1 MNKKEKIFRT
11 FMTILFIGFIG
22 IYISNKNGYNEYE
35 KHKRVELTNK
45 EIQKFE
51 EDIKNNKEVDIK
63 DYLVNEEVDYTNRFT
78 RLMYGI
84 SDNGNKLARKIIKG
98 LFKKLSYLV
107 ED

>member
-1 MNKKEKIFRT
+1 MIIIIYTACYYVACSGYYEYHIQEK
-11 FMTILFIGFIG
+11 TIL
-22 IYISNKNGYNEYE
+22 
-35 KHKRVELTNK
+35 TNQKIK
-45 EIQKFE
+45 EFE

-84 SDNGNKLARKIIKG
+84 SDTGNKLARKIIKG

-107 ED
+107 GD